1 MESIL
6 TMKAI
11 EFSSDFY
18 PLLLIFSMVLM
29 FACKSV
35 SSTPDDSTSTSKRTG
50 AFYSGHY
57 PNLFVELLHKDK
69 SEVQARIE
77 TAWNQ
82 LFYGNDLSQR
92 VYYPVNPDM
101 GYIKTTSDNDVRS
114 EGMSYGMMIAV
125 QLDKKAEF
133 DRMWKWAKTVMQ
145 HASGSR
151 QGYFSWR
158 VRPDGT
164 VMDPNPAPDGEEW
177 IVMALFF
184 ASARWGNGTGIY
196 DYKNEALSIL
206 EAMLNK
212 AEQSEDN
219 TTVTNMFDKSEK
231 QIVFVPLGDASRFTD
246 HSYHLPHFYE
256 LWARWSGNQFWTDA
270 AAVSR
275 QFLKK
280 TANPKTGL
288 FPDYAG
294 FDGSPVN
301 LFWTGRHNDFRF
313 DAWRV
318 GMNIAVDHLWF
329 ATDDWAVVQNNRML
343 DFFYKEGL
351 KTYGNQYTL
360 DGKRLSD
367 DHSPGLTAMNA
378 VAALASTNENRVD
391 FVRELWKIPIPNGI
405 YRYYDGM
412 LYMLGLLQV
421 SGNFRIYEPPNTPVP
436 AH

>member
-1 MESIL
+1 
-6 TMKAI
+6 
-11 EFSSDFY
+11 
-18 PLLLIFSMVLM
+18 
-29 FACKSV
+29 
-35 SSTPDDSTSTSKRTG
+35 
-50 AFYSGHY
+50 
-57 PNLFVELLHKDK
+57 
-69 SEVQARIE
+69 
-77 TAWNQ
+77 
-82 LFYGNDLSQR
+82 
-92 VYYPVNPDM
+92 
-101 GYIKTTSDNDVRS
+101 
-114 EGMSYGMMIAV
+114 
-125 QLDKKAEF
+125 
-133 DRMWKWAKTVMQ
+133 MWKWAKTVMQ

-164 VMDPNPAPDGEEW
+164 LMDPNPAPDGEEW

-196 DYKNEALSIL
+196 DYKSEALAIL

-212 AEQSEDN
+212 AEQSDN
-219 TTVTNMFDKSEK
+219 DTTITNMFDKSEK

-246 HSYHLPHFYE
+246 PSYHLPHFYE
-256 LWARWSGNQFWTDA
+256 LWTRWSGNHFWADA
-270 AAVSR
+270 AIVSR

-280 TANPKTGL
+280 MAHPETGL

-318 GMNIAVDHLWF
+318 AMNIAVDHLWF
-329 ATDDWAVVQNNRML
+329 ATDDWAVAQSNRML
-343 DFFYKEGL
+343 NFFYKEGL

-360 DGKRLSD
+360 NGKRLSN

-378 VAALASTNENRVD
+378 AAALASTNEKRVE
-391 FVRELWKIPIPNGI
+391 FVREFWETPIPDGI
-405 YRYYDGM
+405 YRYYDGL

-421 SGNFRIYEPPNTPVP
+421 NGNFRIYEPADSNNK
-436 AH
+436 